1 MDRETS
7 REAFLR
13 ALHAEDKGTD
23 AGEKRKEE
31 EEEFVYRGKVKKD
44 LEIVGLE
51 FIDTEE
57 DADSGEDIQSEPA
70 VPAQTPDLSVSLLHR
85 AAGILRRIGR
95 PVQKLLLFA
104 FAPILKPFRKGADTI
119 TRRDWAVFFV
129 LILAVV
135 SVLGFTR
142 ASIHLRNHFRT
153 AESLYT
159 VSMGMKNAYPG
170 GLSFSVADDGSTL
183 RKQEGYEETVLGE
196 PYYFEGQDK
205 VLWPVR
211 GVWYD
216 TGTTYWGRIERF
228 GSIELAE
235 GGCMLHQ
242 KGGDSLLLK
251 GIVYDNDDCY
261 LFLEGA
267 MLEYNDQKINLPA
280 LSSVKVQMNG
290 AVEVYPYG
298 GEGIYESLETDICAV
313 FGNGMRLDIG
323 NDILY
328 YPNGSY
334 RLTLMDLDYVD
345 ELSQKLLD
353 HFDSVT
359 RQDAG
364 TPEEEP
370 ERA

>member
-13 ALHAEDKGTD
+13 ALHTENDREDK
-23 AGEKRKEE
+23 KEE
-31 EEEFVYRGKVKKD
+31 QEEFVYRGKVKKD
-44 LEIVGLE
+44 LEITGLE

-57 DADSGEDIQSEPA
+57 SGEEAPREEAA
-70 VPAQTPDLSVSLLHR
+70 VPAEEPDLSVSLFQKIS
-85 AAGILRRIGR
+85 GIFRKAGR
-95 PVQKLLLFA
+95 PVWKLLLFA

-129 LILAVV
+129 LILAVI

-153 AESLYT
+153 ADSLYT
-159 VSMGMKNAYPG
+159 VDMGMRNPCPDG
-170 GLSFSVADDGSTL
+170 VSFAVADDGSTV
-183 RKQEGYEETVLGE
+183 KKENGQEIPVAGE
-196 PYYFEGQDK
+196 PYYYEGQDR

-216 TGTTYWGRIERF
+216 SQTVNWGRIERF
-228 GSIELAE
+228 SSVERGE
-235 GGCMLHQ
+235 GGCLIHQ

-251 GIVYDNDDCY
+251 GMIYDNDDCY
-261 LFLEGA
+261 LFLEGTL
-267 MLEYNDQKINLPA
+267 LEYNGEKLDLPA
-280 LSSVKVQMNG
+280 LSSVKVRMNG
-290 AVEVYPYG
+290 AVEIYPYG
-298 GEGIYESLETDICAV
+298 GEGIYAPLETEVCAS
-313 FGNGMRLDIG
+313 FRNGARVDIG

-334 RLTLMDLDYVD
+334 RLTFLDLDYTD

-353 HFDSVT
+353 
-359 RQDAG
+359 RMEAAQAPAG
-364 TPEEEP
+364 KETEQPEAEED
-370 ERA
+370 